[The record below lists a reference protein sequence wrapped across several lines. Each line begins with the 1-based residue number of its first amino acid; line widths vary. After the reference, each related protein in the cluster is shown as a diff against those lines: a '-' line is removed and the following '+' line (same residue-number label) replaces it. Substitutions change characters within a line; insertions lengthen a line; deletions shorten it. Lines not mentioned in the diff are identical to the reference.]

1 MVLVEIHSPV
11 YDEEA
16 GRQRLV
22 WRASV
27 KADGDGLEIAGDA
40 HIVAGGELPVL
51 DAITG
56 EQLSGVDDAERWA
69 RNLPYAFR
77 AGDLVASII
86 RDDSP
91 AGAAPREPD
100 SAPRETPRVP
110 STSPVEGRV
119 AAGTC

>member
-16 GRQRLV
+16 GSARLV

-27 KADGDGLEIAGDA
+27 KASGDWLEIAGDG

-51 DAITG
+51 DPATG
-56 EQLSGVDDAERWA
+56 QHLSGTDDPERWA

-77 AGDLVASII
+77 AGDLVVSIL
-86 RDDSP
+86 RDDTP
-91 AGAAPREPD
+91 ASEASVPRD
-100 SAPRETPRVP
+100 DAPRETPRVP
-110 STSPVEGRV
+110 AEPTTGRIP
-119 AAGTC
+119 AGTC